1 MGLWIEQSRRELR
14 VFDRHVGEAKDELD
28 REYLNVLSDGRH
40 KIALEDLPQVVKY
53 DDNDIFSACLL
64 GTLLSEDW
72 SVDSWI
78 QKLEANI
85 QKLPSSYSEA
95 MGFRPWL
102 VGSLLILVVIR
113 NKK

>member
-1 MGLWIEQSRRELR
+1 MGLWIEQGRREFR
-14 VFDRHVGEAKDELD
+14 VFDCYVGEAKDELD
-28 REYLNVLSDGRH
+28 GEYFDVLSDRWH
-40 KIALEDLPQVVKY
+40 EIALEDLPQVVQY
-53 DDNDIFSACLL
+53 DDNDIISARLL
-64 GTLLSEDW
+64 STLLSEYW

-102 VGSLLILVVIR
+102 ISSLLVLVVIR